1 MKIVLTKEQTKKM
14 LNVKNLLTDMFD
26 NGNLHGLTPYCV
38 RDMANCYNEI
48 VQSIE
53 HYGMTMCDDVAQ
65 MFQKYGFRVETVET
79 DNTIPHWH
87 IHILSK
93 KQEDKI
99 HNRRTD
105 IIKDLDELFEL
116 ASWKEEYLQNN
127 IYSLCLGD
135 FVDIDGD
142 EFSFEFEYRITE
154 ELFVF
159 AMLYGEDTV
168 FYGVNEKQSN
178 FFEKHLSKE
187 IMEEVKNYIQMKI
200 HANN

>member
-1 MKIVLTKEQTKKM
+1 M
-14 LNVKNLLTDMFD
+14 
-26 NGNLHGLTPYCV
+26 
-38 RDMANCYNEI
+38 
-48 VQSIE
+48 
-53 HYGMTMCDDVAQ
+53 
-65 MFQKYGFRVETVET
+65 
-79 DNTIPHWH
+79 
-87 IHILSK
+87 
-93 KQEDKI
+93 
-99 HNRRTD
+99 
-105 IIKDLDELFEL
+105 FEL
-116 ASWKEEYLQNN
+116 ASWKEEYLENN

-200 HANN
+200 QANN